1 MDNFITNKRYDF
13 ENLLSKKHY
22 FRSLI
27 EVLHSN
33 NLLNIRDIEN
43 IQLQLLDILTE
54 MVGYYTRNE
63 SSSIRVEVA
72 NQIMLSICYTIG
84 LFLKNQS
91 TIEESIALIK
101 NKEVKYLFYQGEK
114 ILKAKVDECERLF
127 KIVKE
132 TKLQTKNYAY
142 IDTIGYGI
150 PLFFKEYDVRF
161 ASHETPGSIDYPLAI
176 DEMDLVG
183 IEYIEDYL
191 NKIILENKFCSY
203 FDGSEIK
210 ALLKG
215 FNKDSNHMLIN
226 IFQLVVTNYLGCTL
240 IGKESRSL
248 EITKGDRTYL
258 KSIMKDLSQV
268 EFRRLIF
275 GASEK
280 LCQKLFIKDKKF
292 TKYINNTVLKIESE
306 IKRCIETN
314 TLENI
319 FITLG
324 GSKENVLKYED
335 GKSLDDS
342 RFRNITEEIRD
353 CSRVEDKIKIIREEF
368 HSLKD
373 LIDVFSSDC
382 IFDDEFID
390 IFKTLD
396 DFEVALLIKSISN
409 NKALDNYY
417 GTESE
422 KEWHEKFNKY
432 LESFDD
438 MKKGELIR
446 ISQGINM

>member
-22 FRSLI
+22 FRSLM

-33 NLLNIRDIEN
+33 NLLNIREVES

-54 MVGYYTRNE
+54 MVGYYTRNK
-63 SSSIRVEVA
+63 SSSVRVEVA

-84 LFLKNQS
+84 LFLKSQS
-91 TIEESIALIK
+91 TIEESITLIK
-101 NKEVKYLFYQGEK
+101 NKEVKYLFYHGGK
-114 ILKAKVDECERLF
+114 VLKAKVDECKRLF
-127 KIVKE
+127 LVVKE
-132 TKLQTKNYAY
+132 TRLQTENYAY
-142 IDTIGYGI
+142 IDTISYGI

-176 DEMDLVG
+176 DEMNLVG

-191 NKIILENKFCSY
+191 NKIILENKFCSH

-210 ALLKG
+210 VLLKE

-226 IFQLVVTNYLGCTL
+226 IFQLAVTNYLGCTL
-240 IGKESRSL
+240 IGKDSRSL
-248 EITKGDRTYL
+248 EIIKGDRTYL

-268 EFRRLIF
+268 EFRRLIL
-275 GASEK
+275 GATEK
-280 LCQKLFIKDKKF
+280 ICKELFIKDKNF
-292 TKYINNTVLKIESE
+292 TEYINNTVLKITPE

-314 TLENI
+314 TLEKI

-324 GSKENVLKYED
+324 KSEENILKYED

-373 LIDVFSSDC
+373 LIDAFSSDC

-390 IFKTLD
+390 IFKALD

-432 LESFDD
+432 LESLDD
-438 MKKGELIR
+438 TKKVELIT
-446 ISQGINM
+446 ISQGISM